1 MGIPRITEGCCEAVV
16 AASTRTTPIR
26 FGQEFC
32 DQMEEE
38 QPELFAMMTSVMC
51 GLLAGDIEDEDD
63 LEAAGVQA
71 GRSLL
76 LVAFVWK
83 AVTAQI
89 EAQQMETD

>member
-1 MGIPRITEGCCEAVV
+1 MGIPRITEDCCSAVV
-16 AASTRTTPIR
+16 EACTRTMPAE

-38 QPELFAMMTSVMC
+38 QPELFAMMSSVQC
-51 GLLAGDIEDEDD
+51 GLLVGDIENEDD
-63 LEAAGVQA
+63 LERAGEEA

-83 AVTAQI
+83 AVTAQL
-89 EAQQMETD
+89 EAKEMEED